1 MPKGHSVG
9 KDFVA
14 GMDPFGIK
22 TTQYGQQ
29 AQRRKESEVK
39 HGVRRGVGTI
49 GGLAG
54 GAVLVP
60 SAITGLVGGI
70 QGAPGGV
77 RGIAR
82 GFAQGAA
89 SPIRGLVRGKS
100 AKEAIKRMGKSS
112 DKVKVDEATKRVSAL
127 FPKKYQ
133 LAAETLEI
141 EAREARQA
149 VKAKVQKELRQAADK
164 KAVLEKE
171 MRQAAGKVDDIAGGS
186 RDSKALDEGK
196 KKVEGTASRAMGA
209 LEAAA
214 ERASQ
219 ASYKKRAEGLRK
231 AAPLVDEAYSSAKSQ
246 IALGG
251 TIGAG
256 GAFVQYGKGRESERG
271 FAKRLK
277 KARRMKKTASSLEDS
292 FEDAIFYIAEHQP
305 TIFQAL
311 DKLAYHAGSDAP
323 EDLKEDVRTGEDD
336 EEERKLEPGTVEK
349 ARRAR

>member
-112 DKVKVDEATKRVSAL
+112 DKVNLRPVSFNRERTFSVFFLL
-127 FPKKYQ
+127 F
-133 LAAETLEI
+133 LHL
-141 EAREARQA
+141 
-149 VKAKVQKELRQAADK
+149 
-164 KAVLEKE
+164 
-171 MRQAAGKVDDIAGGS
+171 
-186 RDSKALDEGK
+186 
-196 KKVEGTASRAMGA
+196 
-209 LEAAA
+209 
-214 ERASQ
+214 
-219 ASYKKRAEGLRK
+219 
-231 AAPLVDEAYSSAKSQ
+231 
-246 IALGG
+246 
-251 TIGAG
+251 
-256 GAFVQYGKGRESERG
+256 
-271 FAKRLK
+271 LK
-277 KARRMKKTASSLEDS
+277 M
-292 FEDAIFYIAEHQP
+292 
-305 TIFQAL
+305 
-311 DKLAYHAGSDAP
+311 
-323 EDLKEDVRTGEDD
+323 
-336 EEERKLEPGTVEK
+336 
-349 ARRAR
+349 